1 MKKLSLILGALLAVG
16 AVAQAKEEVVAPV
29 VEEVIIAEPAV
40 EQIVVEEAF
49 RPSGYVG
56 LEYKA
61 YGKTENQ
68 GDKIEINPLEEDKWN
83 RGQNN
88 YSRLQTTFGIQVTE
102 NFKLDGR
109 IRDYNDLERNDETKY
124 ENKKHGTDTRIRGYY
139 KHNDMFTSRIE
150 YRDTEKN
157 EERYEYQLRYN
168 AYTNEGGL
176 VDKVILAPKVA
187 RRVKPNHR
195 YYYNRLGVDAY
206 LTGNLPL
213 GLTWENNYYLNYD
226 MHNSDIMNL
235 ANNKKKDKEFNLEVE
250 LYLRRS
256 FALYETEKSHLNLD
270 LEVGYDPYKFNQYK
284 RIIEVNTDGTVST
297 YKRAYDLRSL
307 VDLGYT
313 YSLTENVAVKTGIG
327 AEYRNWDITEEPRAK
342 DWRWQ
347 PFAYAAMNV
356 KF

>member
-109 IRDYNDLERNDETKY
+109 IRDYNDLEKNDETKY

-168 AYTNEGGL
+168 A
-176 VDKVILAPKVA
+176 
-187 RRVKPNHR
+187 
-195 YYYNRLGVDAY
+195 
-206 LTGNLPL
+206 
-213 GLTWENNYYLNYD
+213 
-226 MHNSDIMNL
+226 
-235 ANNKKKDKEFNLEVE
+235 
-250 LYLRRS
+250 
-256 FALYETEKSHLNLD
+256 
-270 LEVGYDPYKFNQYK
+270 
-284 RIIEVNTDGTVST
+284 
-297 YKRAYDLRSL
+297 
-307 VDLGYT
+307 
-313 YSLTENVAVKTGIG
+313 
-327 AEYRNWDITEEPRAK
+327 
-342 DWRWQ
+342 
-347 PFAYAAMNV
+347 
-356 KF
+356 